1 MNINHIEPFIEATVG
16 VFRELFGLEPE
27 YLNPYLVQK
36 DDRNEWDISGII
48 GIGGD
53 SRGVVV
59 VSLSGQLAAALT
71 AKLVGGPVQLDD
83 PDIVD
88 AVGEIVNIIAGNAKK
103 GLEQYRLEISLPTI
117 VKGPDHR
124 IAWQQ
129 NVPIIGIPFK
139 IPMGRFHLSIGL
151 ENIITG

>member
-1 MNINHIEPFIEATVG
+1 M
-16 VFRELFGLEPE
+16 FGLEPDF
-27 YLNPYLVQK
+27 LNPYLLQR

-53 SRGVVV
+53 SKGVVV
-59 VSLSGQLAAALT
+59 VSLSGELAQALT
-71 AKLVGGPVQLDD
+71 AQLLGGGVATDD
-83 PDIVD
+83 DVVD
-88 AVGEIVNIIAGNAKK
+88 AVGELVNIIAGNAKK
-103 GLEQYRLEISLPTI
+103 GLEEYRLDISLPSI
-117 VKGPDHR
+117 VRGPDHK

-139 IPMGRFHLSIGL
+139 IPLGRFHLSIGL